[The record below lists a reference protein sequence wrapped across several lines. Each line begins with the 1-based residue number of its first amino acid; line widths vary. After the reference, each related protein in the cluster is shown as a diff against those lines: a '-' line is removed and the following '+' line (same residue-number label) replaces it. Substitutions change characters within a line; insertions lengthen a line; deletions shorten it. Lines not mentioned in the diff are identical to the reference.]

1 MKEFKVNEY
10 ITLKLE
16 DKRTHLYIKGKEFY
30 PFACSFLLLYIAND
44 KVYPNSTNSIDEI
57 SDVFEHQINR
67 YNYESY
73 QIPPETEFWG
83 YCSNLQV
90 WAEYEYDTYL
100 LHRTISFPLL
110 KKLIEEGDPIAKKVF
125 KGEITKRFLSNNLN
139 VQTYLLNKGYLKI
152 LNEKELNKLFQ
163 EFDFKRIKEFDIDK
177 GEVLNWLKDLAD
189 KGFSFANKFLI
200 RVFIYNLPLYYEEYS
215 LDILLEMYFSTLY
228 FLDDE
233 LIELEK
239 VIEET
244 YSKTQRQDKQDK
256 EELLN
261 TLQMVKD
268 LRTKNLRKKNERIQG
283 Q

>member
-1 MKEFKVNEY
+1 M
-10 ITLKLE
+10 
-16 DKRTHLYIKGKEFY
+16 
-30 PFACSFLLLYIAND
+30 
-44 KVYPNSTNSIDEI
+44 
-57 SDVFEHQINR
+57 
-67 YNYESY
+67 
-73 QIPPETEFWG
+73 
-83 YCSNLQV
+83 

-244 YSKTQRQDKQDK
+244 YSKTHRQDKEDK